1 MKTLGLVGVA
11 LALTMAPSAVMAQ
24 NDSAGFQGARANV
37 GTPRIN
43 TGGARSW
50 GGRQNGRWIGGH
62 RAPGGYTAYRPAF
75 RGYVLPRYWVQP
87 SFFIGNFS
95 RYGFSAPRTGYGWSR
110 YYDDAVL
117 SDRSG
122 RVYDSVRGVDWDRYD
137 RYDVGPEDFS
147 DSYGYRDDGY
157 SSDGRAFRGDDPRV
171 RERDRDG
178 GLGGALIGGAVGA
191 VAGNVIGGR
200 GNRLAG
206 SLIGGGVGALAG
218 AAIDA
223 GDRAGRGAK
232 PYKLSKRERRERDR
246 YGDRRL
252 GYDNSV
258 GYGGRWNGTWT
269 GSYDNGPT
277 QVYNGTYD
285 GRYEGTVP
293 YRETRDYDRDQ
304 APRYHGQRQVYYGR
318 PSYGYGGGETIV
330 TINSAPVTTTTT
342 QVTEEVSYVSVP
354 VRKRHVAKRT
364 WKPRPKVHCTCR

>member
-24 NDSAGFQGARANV
+24 NDSAGFQGARSV
-37 GTPRIN
+37 VSTPQIN
-43 TGGARSW
+43 NSGVRSW
-50 GGRQNGRWIGGH
+50 GGRQNGRWIGGV

-75 RGYVLPRYWVQP
+75 RGYILPRYWVQP

-95 RYGFSAPRTGYGWSR
+95 RYGFSAPRSGYGWSR

-122 RVYDSVRGVDWDRYD
+122 RVYDTVRGVDWDRYD
-137 RYDVGPEDFS
+137 RYDDGSEDYS

-218 AAIDA
+218 LAIDSS
-223 GDRAGRGAK
+223 DRAGRGVN
-232 PYKLSKRERRERDR
+232 PRKLSKRERRALERG
-246 YGDRRL
+246 GDRRL
-252 GYDNSV
+252 GYDDSV

-285 GRYEGTVP
+285 GRYEGSVP
-293 YRETRDYDRDQ
+293 RSSGYDDYRGSREVYRTRPY
-304 APRYHGQRQVYYGR
+304 YRQGY
-318 PSYGYGGGETIV
+318 YGGGETIV

-364 WKPRPKVHCTCR
+364 WKPRAKVRCVCR